1 MSFWDRLMGEFVD
14 VIEWTDDSQDTLV
27 HRFER
32 YGNEIKYGAMLTVRE
47 GQAAVLV
54 NEGRIADVYQPGLYR
69 LETSNMPVLTTL
81 MSWPHGF
88 QSPFKAEVYFF
99 STRQFTDLKWGTKN
113 PVMLRDREFG
123 PVRLR
128 AYGTYALRIA
138 DPAQFLREVVGTD
151 GRFTTDEITNQLRN
165 LIVSRF
171 STILGESGIP
181 ILDLAANYD
190 KLGDFVNQLI
200 GAEFAEYGLALPTLL
215 IENISLPDAVEKA
228 LDKRTSMGLVGNL
241 DDYATYQAAEAMAA
255 AASNPGGGGSEGVGL
270 GMGFA
275 MANKLSEMLT
285 RPGGSQGGGSNSGAT
300 GGAAAAA
307 AAVPPPIPTEA
318 RVYLAINGHQTGPFT
333 KAEVRTKIQ
342 HREVSRDSL
351 AWTAGQSDWKE
362 AGELD
367 ELASLFAETP
377 PPLPPQ

>member
-14 VIEWTDDSQDTLV
+14 VIEWTDDSNDTLV

-47 GQAAVLV
+47 GQVAVLV
-54 NEGRIADVYQPGLYR
+54 NEGRLADVYQPGLYK

-128 AYGTYALRIA
+128 AYGTYTIRVEE
-138 DPAQFLREVVGTD
+138 PTTFLREVVGTD

-190 KLGDFVNQLI
+190 KLSNFI
-200 GAEFAEYGLALPTLL
+200 TSFISAEFAEYGLALPTLL

-228 LDKRTSMGLVGNL
+228 LDKRTSMGIIGNL
-241 DDYATYQAAEAMAA
+241 EDYATYQAAEAMTA
-255 AASNPGGGGSEGVGL
+255 AASNPAGGGSEGIGL

-275 MANKLSEMLT
+275 MASKLSDML
-285 RPGGSQGGGSNSGAT
+285 SGPDHNRSA
-300 GGAAAAA
+300 GAASGSAAGSA
-307 AAVPPPIPTEA
+307 TTNPPPVPTEA
-318 RVYLAINGHQTGPFT
+318 RFYLAVNGHQTGPFT
-333 KAEVRTKIQ
+333 KAEVRAKIG
-342 HREVSRDSL
+342 HGEITRDSL
-351 AWTAGQSDWKE
+351 AWTAGQRDWVE
-362 AGELD
+362 AGD
-367 ELASLFAETP
+367 VAELAPLFAQTP
-377 PPLPPQ
+377 PPLPPG